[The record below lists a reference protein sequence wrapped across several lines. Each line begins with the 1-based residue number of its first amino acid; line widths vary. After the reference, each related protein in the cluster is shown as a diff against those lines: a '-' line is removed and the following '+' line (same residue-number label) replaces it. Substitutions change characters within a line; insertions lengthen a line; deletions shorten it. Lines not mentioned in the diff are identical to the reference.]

1 MPLVSKGGLLE
12 ALSHRAAELAATLP
26 SLDLNTLAEE
36 VQRINFR
43 LADVEGNLAIVGPT
57 VVTGP

>member
-1 MPLVSKGGLLE
+1 LLE